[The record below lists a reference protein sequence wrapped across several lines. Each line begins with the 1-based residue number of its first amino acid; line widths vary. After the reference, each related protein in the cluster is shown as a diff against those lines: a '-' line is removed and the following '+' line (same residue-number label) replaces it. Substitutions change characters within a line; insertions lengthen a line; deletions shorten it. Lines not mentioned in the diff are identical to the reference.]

1 MYGPSMLY
9 YSILESEMMAYK
21 LLLVEETLDD
31 YSNLSV
37 PIVQILD
44 GL

>member
-9 YSILESEMMAYK
+9 YSILESEMMPYK
-21 LLLVEETLDD
+21 LLLVEEALDD

>member
-1 MYGPSMLY
+1 MLY

-21 LLLVEETLDD
+21 LLLVEEALDD

-37 PIVQILD
+37 PIVQVLY

>member
-1 MYGPSMLY
+1 MLY
-9 YSILESEMMAYK
+9 YSILESAMMAYK
-21 LLLVEETLDD
+21 LLLVEEALDD

-37 PIVQILD
+37 PIVQVLD